1 MTKKQSDKQVG
12 GKHYKHM
19 RIQPTEFISVNE
31 IPFIEGNVI
40 KYVCRHAHKNGREDI
55 LKAIHY
61 LELILE
67 YDYNESNLL
76 QERLRQERATPCQRV
91 DCPRKDQ
98 GGPIENHD

>member
-1 MTKKQSDKQVG
+1 MKPSERQEG
-12 GKHYKHM
+12 GEHYDVP
-19 RIQPTEFISVNE
+19 IQPTEYILKNK

-40 KYVCRHAHKNGREDI
+40 KYVTRHRQKNGAEDI

-67 YDYNESNLL
+67 YEYNESNLL
-76 QERLRQERATPCQRV
+76 QERLRQERTTPCQRI

-98 GGPIENHD
+98 GGPIENYD

>member
-1 MTKKQSDKQVG
+1 MKPSQRQEG
-12 GKHYKHM
+12 GEHYDM
-19 RIQPTEFISVNE
+19 PIQPTEFIFKNS
-31 IPFIEGNVI
+31 IPFIEGNII
-40 KYVCRHAHKNGREDI
+40 KYVTRHRQKNGAEDI